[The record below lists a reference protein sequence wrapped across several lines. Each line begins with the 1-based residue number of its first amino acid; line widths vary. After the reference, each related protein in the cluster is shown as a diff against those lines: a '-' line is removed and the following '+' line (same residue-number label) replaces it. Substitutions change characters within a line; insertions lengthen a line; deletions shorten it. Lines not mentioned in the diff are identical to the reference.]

1 MRRFQLLLVVALTI
15 ATAHAG
21 VAVDLSYTFEPQS
34 QSPTRAEAK
43 IDSVQMGFGVPL
55 AVTGQAG
62 VDMVLEVV
70 SVDAE
75 GSGTLRAT
83 FGEMSA
89 SLLGEEQKPQQIDP
103 VVMHVDRR
111 GRLLEIA
118 SDEAPEMDLFAS
130 GGVPLQLV
138 VLVAGVVE
146 FPEHPVEVGEEW
158 ALARCQQLPD
168 IGEVTMRIT
177 SRVESISDDEIVV
190 LSDITAS
197 FPDFTTRNPLQ
208 DNEITLR
215 NGVLTISGLRR
226 TIDADANLLKS
237 ATAAMLFDCR
247 AAMGGFAEL
256 PLTVSSSFVNTPRLL
271 DTAQAGRVIR

>member
-146 FPEHPVEVGEEW
+146 FPKHPVEVGEEW
-158 ALARCQQLPD
+158 TLDRCQQLPD

-215 NGVLTISGLRR
+215 NGVLTISGMRR

-247 AAMGGFAEL
+247 AAMGGLAEL
-256 PLTVSSSFVNTPRLL
+256 PLTVSSSFVITPRLL
-271 DTAQAGRVIR
+271 DTAQAAR

>member
-158 ALARCQQLPD
+158 TLDRCQQLPD

-215 NGVLTISGLRR
+215 NGVLTISGMRR

-256 PLTVSSSFVNTPRLL
+256 PLTVSSSFVITPRLL
-271 DTAQAGRVIR
+271 DTAQAAR